1 MKVKLKCKKAYTD
14 TKLKKNISI
23 GEEIIVDKKRADE
36 LLSHPFKIVEFVEC
50 IAEEKPKERAVKP
63 RKKVE
68 KR

>member
-50 IAEEKPKERAVKP
+50 IAEENQK
-63 RKKVE
+63 RKQLNLE
-68 KR
+68 KKLRKR